1 MDKIWYY
8 KRRGSANEKFGPYS
22 EDELIN
28 MIRKGII
35 DPLDQIWMVDM
46 DDWIVLKDSI
56 YSFYLNH

>member
-8 KRRGSANEKFGPYS
+8 KRRGNGGEKFGPYS